1 MHLNALASHTMHL
14 VFTHGIYNTLL
25 IMRSIL
31 GNMCII
37 HAANII
43 GWYATGMEGSS
54 KVYLV
59 QREAKYT

>member
-25 IMRSIL
+25 IMHSML

-37 HAANII
+37 HAADII
-43 GWYATGMEGSS
+43 GW
-54 KVYLV
+54 KD
-59 QREAKYT
+59 QAKHA